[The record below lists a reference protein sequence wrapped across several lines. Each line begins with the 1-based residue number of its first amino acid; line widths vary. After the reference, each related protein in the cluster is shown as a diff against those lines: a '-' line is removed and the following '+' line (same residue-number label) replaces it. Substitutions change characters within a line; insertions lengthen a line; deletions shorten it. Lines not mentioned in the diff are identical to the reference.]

1 MDIKDEDSSAG
12 IGLEFNTEDHN
23 QFVAF
28 DPVGNHDHLVIR
40 SAGQID
46 MTTGSLVVP
55 EATVTVEA
63 DDVGSSDEDKVG
75 RTEGLE
81 PMETLAT
88 VATGKTIVE
97 VDPADEEDL
106 YDDFR
111 DTKKSP
117 VSVNQSWFTGKHA
130 KESLQEQGHSW
141 RQGMWSKEE
150 VAILMKNIE
159 DYVKTNKLKDAM
171 EVIFQLKK
179 EDRKDFYRT
188 IAAGLNRPLFAVYRR
203 VQRMYDAKN
212 YVGKYSALDIE
223 KLKSLRA
230 ELGNDWAQI
239 GAKMGR
245 SASSVKD
252 KCRLLKEACHQGKWR
267 FEEEERL
274 TDAVYEVTK
283 TTPGESITGGI
294 PWQQVAEKVQTRT
307 EKQCRAKWLN
317 YLNWKHTGGTE
328 WDKADD
334 DKLLD
339 KIKACNVKDE
349 QSLPWAEMAA
359 GWKSVRS
366 PQWLRSKWWTL
377 KRTVPNYDMYGI
389 PDLVDLLKKNQR
401 RQKLRFVR
409 YPSQLGNRPIKI
421 AGIEV
426 PSLGTIKNNTLTLHL
441 PIPFNQP
448 DPFGALGDSYILSKG
463 SPSGPFLVKTVGSDS
478 GIATISGNQ
487 IVVSS
492 LQEGGTSP
500 RKQQLSVQLHQTSS
514 NQLIITTNQEP
525 DEESQDA
532 VTIRAHTDELDHRVT
547 LHDSHLGAV
556 SETTHDLHQADVDHL
571 TNDINQSETDHP
583 DGGDGNQLNSQ
594 SHLIGT
600 DAVLSSQQEVTTS
613 ELQVVTDGSLHD
625 SERTLV
631 IVRSAPPSEGL
642 VQSGSGSVENSH
654 LENSVFTLSG
664 SLLNC
669 QTDHPDLMDPSTDMD
684 GKAKLNISPQS

>member
-1 MDIKDEDSSAG
+1 MISSTLYIILISLQCASTSVGFKAKLLSGMDIKDEDSSAG

-63 DDVGSSDEDKVG
+63 DDVGCSDEDKVG

-267 FEEEERL
+267 FDEEERL

-294 PWQQVAEKVQTRT
+294 PWQQDQGVQCER
-307 EKQCRAKWLN
+307 
-317 YLNWKHTGGTE
+317 
-328 WDKADD
+328 
-334 DKLLD
+334 
-339 KIKACNVKDE
+339 
-349 QSLPWAEMAA
+349 
-359 GWKSVRS
+359 
-366 PQWLRSKWWTL
+366 
-377 KRTVPNYDMYGI
+377 RTVI
-389 PDLVDLLKKNQR
+389 
-401 RQKLRFVR
+401 
-409 YPSQLGNRPIKI
+409 
-421 AGIEV
+421 
-426 PSLGTIKNNTLTLHL
+426 TL
-441 PIPFNQP
+441 
-448 DPFGALGDSYILSKG
+448 
-463 SPSGPFLVKTVGSDS
+463 
-478 GIATISGNQ
+478 
-487 IVVSS
+487 
-492 LQEGGTSP
+492 
-500 RKQQLSVQLHQTSS
+500 
-514 NQLIITTNQEP
+514 
-525 DEESQDA
+525 
-532 VTIRAHTDELDHRVT
+532 
-547 LHDSHLGAV
+547 
-556 SETTHDLHQADVDHL
+556 
-571 TNDINQSETDHP
+571 
-583 DGGDGNQLNSQ
+583 GGDGGGLEKRQVSSVAAIKMVDIEENCTKLRHVRNTRYDTVLYSA
-594 SHLIGT
+594 SVIW
-600 DAVLSSQQEVTTS
+600 DAMKRRNHRHWGGVVVKWTGDLRITGSSLGQIIA
-613 ELQVVTDGSLHD
+613 LCPWARH
-625 SERTLV
+625 
-631 IVRSAPPSEGL
+631 
-642 VQSGSGSVENSH
+642 
-654 LENSVFTLSG
+654 F
-664 SLLNC
+664 
-669 QTDHPDLMDPSTDMD
+669 
-684 GKAKLNISPQS
+684 ISPRCINGDLRGNL